1 MALGQQAD
9 TESIVAVVGAAAG
22 DRRPELAEWL
32 TRAGPGSPP
41 VPPDMAGAGPLAGTR
56 LPELVVPSA
65 PVTMVAGVSLS
76 HVLDTALET
85 ALALLRADLG
95 TIQINDPAAGAL
107 RIAVQAGFSA
117 EFLQYFAVVSDD
129 RSACGRAACGLAQ
142 VVIAD
147 VREDPPFAPHRD
159 IAAASGF
166 RAVQSTPLVD
176 QDGHLLGMLSTH
188 YPRPYRPP
196 AADLA
201 VMRQLGA
208 LLGQV
213 MSTSWPG
220 AGPEGPV
227 ARLPG
232 PSRREHVNGPE
243 GARPRGS
250 RAQRPVT

>member
-1 MALGQQAD
+1 
-9 TESIVAVVGAAAG
+9 
-22 DRRPELAEWL
+22 
-32 TRAGPGSPP
+32 
-41 VPPDMAGAGPLAGTR
+41 MAGAGPLAGTD

-65 PVTMVAGVSLS
+65 DNVTMVAGVSLS

-85 ALALLRADLG
+85 ALTLLRADLG

-129 RSACGRAACGLAQ
+129 RSACGRAARGLAQ

-147 VREDPPFAPHRD
+147 VREDPPFAPHRE

-176 QDGHLLGMLSTH
+176 QDGRLLGMLSTH

-213 MSTSWPG
+213 MSTSWPPQ
-220 AGPEGPV
+220 ALRDP
-227 ARLPG
+227 LPG
-232 PSRREHVNGPE
+232 YPARHRE
-243 GARPRGS
+243 GS
-250 RAQRPVT
+250 A